1 MRHVHQTVKIRI
13 DVIRDEEHGTTYVVS
28 NDEFDVVIR
37 GTSFR
42 DVMIDLRNILARRVR
57 NPHLSLQF
65 YSADST
71 PNPTA
76 TLPGAP
82 LFDHPRPSQ
91 GNRLN

>member
-28 NDEFDVVIR
+28 NDEFDVVVR
-37 GTSFR
+37 GASFR
-42 DVMIDLRNILARRVR
+42 DVMIDLRAILARRVR

-71 PNPTA
+71 PDHTA
-76 TLPGAP
+76 LPRAP
-82 LFDHPRPSQ
+82 LFDHPMMGQ
-91 GNRLN
+91 GHRLN